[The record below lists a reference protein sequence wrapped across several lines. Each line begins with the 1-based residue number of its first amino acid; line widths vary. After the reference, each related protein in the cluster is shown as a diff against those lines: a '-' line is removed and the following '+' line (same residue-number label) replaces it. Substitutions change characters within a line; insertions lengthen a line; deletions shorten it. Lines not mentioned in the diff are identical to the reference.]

1 MIKNLRYLLLSLL
14 AIMSTAIFAQKTV
27 TIDFDNDYQTLF
39 PTLKGVSS
47 SDSQAGDFT
56 EPTTSTPVDGV
67 MVIVAPAEDA
77 ATPSRIWSGSPRL
90 RMYSGAFTVLSTGLP
105 ITKIEFNAHSKNFNL
120 VPTDGS
126 LSEERV
132 FTGATM
138 SAIFLVEK
146 NTQISSIVVTLG
158 EGGSTPDNPDNPDS
172 PGLLSKFEF
181 TSGTITDNG
190 DQTVFDFAGKAAMG
204 DTGEKMDV
212 SGKMIFDFENE
223 ICTACKANV
232 TFPSEIIAALAEMD
246 AKANA
251 EKEGFASVER
261 DGATMTVV
269 SSRDFLGYPR
279 ILIKSMLRLLIGA
292 ETEGLGILG
301 SPMSP
306 SQANILAGSLNPG
319 EVLDQDVY
327 IQGKIASIKYEF
339 SANYGTATFNI
350 SADGKDDFPFLCYSV
365 YYLENKPWV
374 EGNTQIKVGDEVII
388 CGKVTNYNGT
398 PETASKK
405 AYIYS
410 LNGVTKNEGA
420 ETPDPQPQVTTATC
434 AEILAGADGTVY
446 RVTGKCVEIANTT
459 YGNWYLEDATGKVY
473 IYGTL
478 DAEGNTKNF
487 ASLGIEVGDEITV
500 EGPRKTYKETVELV
514 DVKVIEIKKG
524 AAEGAQV
531 WDFTKWSDATIA
543 NLKADAAAS
552 KTSGWSDVEK
562 KADAEA
568 GADPT
573 EASKDNCFWLQLEA
587 APADGALTA
596 NGVVIEE
603 LKGLKFDA
611 EYAAKRSLAIAVNY
625 PSTSLGDYAGPAYL
639 WLGGGGSKQSCPC
652 FTIPGVKAGSKITFE
667 MESHK
672 PSDARGIG
680 LYKNSY
686 EEANLIGEQFK
697 PTAKATNTWD
707 ITEDCDVVV
716 WNTSGCHIYKIEVTS
731 SASGIQAVKTVK
743 SGNGFIYN
751 LAGQRV
757 DANYKG
763 VVIKNGQ
770 KMIQK

>member
-1 MIKNLRYLLLSLL
+1 
-14 AIMSTAIFAQKTV
+14 MSTAIFAQKTV

-39 PTLKGVSS
+39 PSLTGVSS

-105 ITKIEFNAHSKNFNL
+105 ITKIEFNAGSKFNL
-120 VPTDGS
+120 TPTDGH
-126 LSEERV
+126 LSEDGV
-132 FTGATM
+132 FTGASMT
-138 SAIFLVEK
+138 AVFLVGG
-146 NTQISSIVVTLG
+146 NTQIKSIVVTLG

-190 DQTVFDFAGKAAMG
+190 NQTVFDFAGKAAMG

-292 ETEGLGILG
+292 EAEGLGILE

-306 SQANILAGSLNPG
+306 SQANIFAGSLNPG

-327 IQGKIASIKYEF
+327 IKGKIASILYPF
-339 SANYGTATFNI
+339 DAQHGTATFFI
-350 SADGKDDFPFLCYSV
+350 SSDGENDFTFECYSV
-365 YYLENKPWV
+365 YYLENKSWV
-374 EGNTQIKVGDEVII
+374 EGNTQIKVGDEVIV

-398 PETASKK
+398 PETSSKK

-410 LNGVTKNEGA
+410 LNGVTQNEGG
-420 ETPDPQPQVTTATC
+420 ETPQPQVTTATC
-434 AEILAGADGTVY
+434 AEILAGTDGTVY

-514 DVKVIEIKKG
+514 DVKVIEIKKA
-524 AAEGAQV
+524 AAEGKV
-531 WDFTKWSDATIA
+531 WDFTTWSEATIA

-552 KTSGWSDVEK
+552 KTEGWSDVEK

-573 EASKDNCFWLQLEA
+573 EASKDNCFWSVAE
-587 APADGALTA
+587 PNADGELSA

-603 LKGLKFDA
+603 LKGLKFFSVYSTA
-611 EYAAKRSLAIAVNY
+611 RSLAIAVNY
-625 PSTSLGDYAGPAYL
+625 PSTSLGDYAGGAYL
-639 WLGGGGSKQSCPC
+639 WLGGGKKKVPC
-652 FTIPGVKAGSKITFE
+652 FAIPAVAAGSTITME
-667 MESHK
+667 VESHK
-672 PSDARGIG
+672 PAEARGVELYAGLSEDGKTVDDATKIG
-680 LYKNSY
+680 DSFN
-686 EEANLIGEQFK
+686 
-697 PTAKATNTWD
+697 PTTKDTHSWTIETAGDVIVYNTN
-707 ITEDCDVVV
+707 
-716 WNTSGCHIYKIEVTS
+716 GCHIYKIEITS
-731 SASGIQAVKTVK
+731 GTDAIQTVKTVK
-743 SGNGFIYN
+743 VDNGFIYN

-770 KMIQK
+770 KLIQK